1 MRKSPVTP
9 SSKRRPTT
17 LRAFFSSSNFSFRVS
32 FKASLLQ
39 VATKLHYNFAVGSG
53 GSIDK
58 KHFPPSSIK
67 PCERSR
73 ACYVSRQ
80 AVQDDNFKPE
90 DYELFQIAGREVVEQ
105 GGSAQLL
112 EVIKD
117 EKNKNIVRAMG
128 WSLLGPLVKVLIE
141 KEEESLP
148 HCLAIFTHIL
158 EVCSPKE
165 LLVGLLEQVEDAHPD
180 SITDT
185 VILLLQ
191 PLQKVLLKLGS
202 KKASSVGMA
211 LATVLSQVARLPVP
225 YTAAQEDEDA
235 FGLCRCCA
243 ALLAFVEPFVQEVRL
258 SLGKGGL
265 QDDELRTELL
275 KFCMKCLKEPLMEA
289 NLKEDPDSSQK
300 FPLRRFASEILL
312 ILSSIREALPSLLF
326 HHLLKRKEEPGFLEE
341 DVRYP
346 RESLA
351 CLAYLLFD
359 LYEKSLVRL
368 EDNSLPV
375 MLLELKTFL
384 SVPQNLVNVMTL
396 CPIQNLRT
404 RALSVF
410 QLSIDKFDMEAKYK
424 FFRCMLKTSS
434 HAGVEGYV
442 IKNIRNQIDFAL
454 KPGNGNPWFL
464 GIHLLPL
471 LRLAL
476 SLPQGPETDLLQ
488 GLDRIMESLNL
499 LRYLLLRDKE
509 SENETGIWTELY
521 RIEDSFM
528 KPLRLGLNMSRAH
541 YEAELKSVRES
552 RKLRARE
559 AKAGGPVCTVTVG
572 GEKLPNMTPEMQ
584 LQVLQSALNTFD
596 MIEIVL
602 ARIEEITEKGT
613 GNAGSHVE
621 LLLPISAIAWWGL
634 RGVYPYA
641 PQWMHR

>member
-1 MRKSPVTP
+1 MTLSHLKDIV
-9 SSKRRPTT
+9 RR
-17 LRAFFSSSNFSFRVS
+17 
-32 FKASLLQ
+32 
-39 VATKLHYNFAVGSG
+39 
-53 GSIDK
+53 
-58 KHFPPSSIK
+58 
-67 PCERSR
+67 C
-73 ACYVSRQ
+73 

-351 CLAYLLFD
+351 CLAYLLFVEHIGSESFPAVFSPVFVLQCNMEYIDLLLSRKEESRLQKGLD

-602 ARIEEITEKGT
+602 ARIEEITEVKP
-613 GNAGSHVE
+613 NV
-621 LLLPISAIAWWGL
+621 
-634 RGVYPYA
+634 
-641 PQWMHR
+641 